1 MIHNKKVVVVLPAY
15 HAART
20 LEQTWNAIP
29 HDIVDDVLLVDD
41 GSSDDTVELAR
52 RLGMHVFVH
61 QSNLGYGANQKTCY
75 REALRLGADI
85 VVMVHPDYQY
95 DPRLITAM
103 AAMVASGL
111 YDVVLGSRILGGSA
125 LRGGM
130 PLYKYAF
137 NRLLTL
143 TQNLLMGAKL
153 SEYHTGYRAFS
164 RKVLETLPL
173 LANSD
178 DFVFDNQVLAQAV
191 AFDFRIG
198 EMSCPTKYFPEAS
211 SINFRRSVV
220 YGLGVLHTS
229 FLYRLWRWRLA
240 RTRLFSQRPNLRLT
254 DYYRQVPPAEPAPL
268 NPPHL
273 EKLDR
278 ERRLVAEAAT
288 SDA

>member
-1 MIHNKKVVVVLPAY
+1 MLHNKKVVVVLPAY

-20 LEQTWNAIP
+20 LEQTCAAIP
-29 HDIVDDVLLVDD
+29 RDLVDEVLLVDD
-41 GSSDDTVELAR
+41 GSSDETVAQAQ
-52 RLGMHVFVH
+52 RLGIRVFVH

-85 VVMVHPDYQY
+85 VVMLHPDYQY

-130 PLYKYAF
+130 PFYKYVS
-137 NRLLTL
+137 NRMLTFVQNILL
-143 TQNLLMGAKL
+143 NAKL

-164 RKVLETLPL
+164 REVLEAMPL

-178 DFVFDNQVLAQAV
+178 DFVFDNQVLTQAI
-191 AFDFRIG
+191 AFGFRIG
-198 EMSCPTKYFPEAS
+198 EISCPTKYFPEAS

-220 YGLGVLHTS
+220 YGLGVVSTS
-229 FLYRLWRWRLA
+229 ILYRLWRWRLA
-240 RTRLFSQRPNLRLT
+240 RTRLFSHRPTLRLGN
-254 DYYRQVPPAEPAPL
+254 YYHEVTVPEPARPG
-268 NPPHL
+268 
-273 EKLDR
+273 
-278 ERRLVAEAAT
+278 
-288 SDA
+288 